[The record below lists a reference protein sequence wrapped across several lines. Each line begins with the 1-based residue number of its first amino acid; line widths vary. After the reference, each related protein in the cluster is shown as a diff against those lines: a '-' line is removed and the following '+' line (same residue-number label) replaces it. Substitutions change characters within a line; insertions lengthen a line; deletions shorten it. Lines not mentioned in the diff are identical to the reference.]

1 MEEIIERMRYH
12 AEHYALLLTREEL
25 LEWAE
30 TIELY
35 LQEED
40 EDHG

>member
-1 MEEIIERMRYH
+1 MEEIIERMRFH
-12 AEHYALLLTREEL
+12 AEHWGNLITREEL

-30 TIELY
+30 TLELY